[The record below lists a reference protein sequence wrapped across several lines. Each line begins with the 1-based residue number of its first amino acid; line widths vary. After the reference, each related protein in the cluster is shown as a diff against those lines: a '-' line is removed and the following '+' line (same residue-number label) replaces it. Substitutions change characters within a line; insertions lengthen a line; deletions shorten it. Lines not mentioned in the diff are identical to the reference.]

1 MSNEVVSLYADGGVI
16 KKNPSP
22 YGGTWAFCG
31 ANAAGERVIEQG
43 GAWPTQHE
51 DHPVTNNWMEQC
63 AIVRALEA
71 MPEGWSGTMHSDSLC
86 ALRRV
91 FENASVRNLP
101 KSIQMRTHAAKARLG
116 KVNWV
121 LMKGHPN
128 KEQLAAGEAPSSSG
142 KRMLP
147 VSEHQVWY
155 DEECG
160 RQARAFLGERPE
172 TVPVIVPGEI
182 DWSRVRGLS
191 LTRPW
196 PFAFRRGKRVENR
209 SWPPPKNHI
218 GHWIAL
224 HSAKS
229 WSEDD
234 RWFIKQMLGGI
245 YVPEE
250 PSGNIFALA
259 RLVGFVTEITDPRLI
274 GTTDQRRWF
283 FGPYGWLLEEY
294 WEVSPVTTR
303 IECPGAQGLWGFD
316 HPKRAG
322 ALVKLRE
329 CWEGRLRV

>member
-1 MSNEVVSLYADGGVI
+1 MSNEIISLYADGGVI
-16 KKNPSP
+16 RKNPSP

-31 ANAAGERVIEQG
+31 VNAAGERVIEHG
-43 GAWPTQHE
+43 GVVPVKDTA
-51 DHPVTNNWMEQC
+51 HPITNNQTEQI

-71 MPEGWSGTMHSDSLC
+71 MPDGWSGTLHSDSFV
-86 ALRRV
+86 ALSRV

-116 KVNWV
+116 KVDWV
-121 LMKGHPN
+121 LLKGHPN
-128 KEQLAAGEAPSSSG
+128 KEQLIAGQAPSSSG
-142 KRMLP
+142 RRMLP
-147 VSEHQVWY
+147 VSEHQVWC

-160 RQARAFLGERPE
+160 RQADAFMDKQR
-172 TVPVIVPGEI
+172 VIVPGEV
-182 DWSRVRGLS
+182 DWSKVRGLS

-196 PFAFRRGKRVENR
+196 PFAFQYGKRVENR
-209 SWPPPKNHI
+209 SWAPPKNHI
-218 GHWIAL
+218 GQWIAL
-224 HSAKS
+224 HAAKS
-229 WSEDD
+229 WSDDD
-234 RWFIKQMLGGI
+234 RRYIAERLHR

-250 PSGNIFALA
+250 PPGNIFALA
-259 RLVGFVTEITDPRLI
+259 RLVGFVKSEDDSRLPAS
-274 GTTDQRRWF
+274 QHQWF
-283 FGPYGWLLEEY
+283 FGPYGWLLDGY

>member
-22 YGGTWAFCG
+22 FGGTWAFCG
-31 ANAAGERVIEQG
+31 VNAAGERVIEQG
-43 GAWPTQHE
+43 GAVPTRDQA
-51 DHPVTNNWMEQC
+51 HPITNNQTEQI
-63 AIVRALEA
+63 AIIKALEA
-71 MPEGWSGTMHSDSLC
+71 MPEGWTGTIHSDSFT
-86 ALRRV
+86 ALSRV

-121 LMKGHPN
+121 LMKGHPSQA
-128 KEQLAAGEAPSSSG
+128 QLAAGEAPSSGG

-147 VSEHQVWY
+147 VSAHQVWC

-160 RQARAFLGERPE
+160 RQSRLFLGERPE
-172 TVPVIVPGEI
+172 TAPVIVSGEI

-196 PFAFRRGKRVENR
+196 PFAFKHGKRVENR
-209 SWPPPKNHI
+209 SWQPPKNHI

-224 HSAKS
+224 HAAKS
-229 WSEDD
+229 WSSDD
-234 RWFIKQMLGGI
+234 RQFIAERLHR

-250 PSGNIFALA
+250 PSGTIFALA
-259 RLVGFVTEITDPRLI
+259 RLVGVVESTADKRLAD
-274 GTTDQRRWF
+274 DQHQWF
-283 FGPYGWLLEEY
+283 FGPFGWLLDEY
-294 WEVSPVTTR
+294 WEVSPMTTR

-316 HPKRAG
+316 HPKRTG

-329 CWEGRLRV
+329 CWAARLRV